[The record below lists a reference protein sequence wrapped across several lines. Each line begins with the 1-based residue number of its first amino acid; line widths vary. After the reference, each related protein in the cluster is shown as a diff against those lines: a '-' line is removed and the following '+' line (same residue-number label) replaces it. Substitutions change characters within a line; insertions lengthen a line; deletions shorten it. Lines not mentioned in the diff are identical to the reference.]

1 MREQPIHRMFELS
14 VILKGLHALLELLT
28 GFAILALSPAAV
40 SNFFFAL
47 ARRTWSYDSHDL
59 LANFLL
65 RSGLRVLNGGQ
76 HFAAVYLLVHGVINM
91 GLVIGL
97 LANALWSYP
106 VSLAAMGLFMLYQV
120 YRYTHTHASILILL
134 TIYDAAVCWLVW
146 HEYGLRR
153 RSPAG

>member
-28 GFAILALSPAAV
+28 GFAILVLSPAVV

-97 LANALWSYP
+97 LAKALWSYP

>member
-1 MREQPIHRMFELS
+1 MREQRIHRIFELS

-65 RSGLRVLNGGQ
+65 RYGLRVLNGGQ
-76 HFAAVYLLVHGVINM
+76 YFAAVYLLVHGVINM

-120 YRYTHTHASILILL
+120 YRYTHTHASILLLL

-146 HEYGLRR
+146 HEYRLRR
-153 RSPAG
+153 RSLAG